1 MLKIHVV
8 VAVCVLWSFLVEYDA
23 GKTIE
28 GEFTL
33 GESKK
38 TTFLG
43 GIANFVL
50 SMPLEWK
57 WTNESETLKYNPLT
71 QWHLSSHLLAM
82 YIVNKEE
89 NCRSKYMGIQSWQ

>member
-1 MLKIHVV
+1 MSRLLK
-8 VAVCVLWSFLVEYDA
+8 ANLRW
-23 GKTIE
+23 
-28 GEFTL
+28 

-38 TTFLG
+38 TTFPG

-50 SMPLEWK
+50 PMPLEWK
-57 WTNESETLKYNPLT
+57 WTNESETLKYNPFT

-89 NCRSKYMGIQSWQ
+89 NCRSKCMGIESWQ